1 MRRSNLLILVGLLLA
16 TPCGCRSNSDLVEAE
31 LRTRNEDLRTAR
43 SELAKAEFM
52 NDALAR
58 EVTALRQQ
66 GSAKF
71 TPEQAASTTTLK
83 EIVLTRQTGGYD
95 QDRQPGDDALMVA
108 FEPKDGDGHAVK
120 APGSLEVTAQEVSKE
135 GIKTMLS
142 VWNVSPEELR
152 RTWQEGFFTKGYQI
166 ALPWKTCPTTDH
178 LRVTVRFYL
187 ADGRAFEADRDV
199 TVRLP
204 TASQRKSTT
213 APLLIEMPQ
222 APIMKAPATL
232 PMPRTTESNKPKAEN
247 MPWWKQTSPAT
258 PPASTPAPA
267 PPPSVEELHW
277 RPKAQAPLSD
287 SVELGKPKPIVL
299 RYPLYQQ

>member
-1 MRRSNLLILVGLLLA
+1 MRRSNVLFLASLLFA
-16 TPCGCRSNSDLVEAE
+16 AACGCRSNSDLVEAE

-58 EVTALRQQ
+58 EVTVLRQQ
-66 GSAKF
+66 GPAKL
-71 TPEQAASTTTLK
+71 TTEQAASTTTLK

-152 RTWQEGFFTKGYQI
+152 RSWQDGFFSKGYQI
-166 ALPWKTCPTTDH
+166 ALPWKTCPTSDH
-178 LRVTVRFYL
+178 LRVTARFYL

-204 TASQRKSTT
+204 PAGQRKDGP
-213 APLLIEMPQ
+213 APLMIEMPQ
-222 APIMKAPATL
+222 APMMNAPAKL
-232 PMPRTTESNKPKAEN
+232 PMPRTTESNKPKAED
-247 MPWWKQTSPAT
+247 MPWWKQTPSPT
-258 PPASTPAPA
+258 APA
-267 PPPSVEELHW
+267 ASAPTTAPAVEEVHW
-277 RPKAQAPLSD
+277 RPKAQPPLSD
-287 SVELGKPKPIVL
+287 AVELGKPKPITQ
-299 RYPLYQQ
+299 RFPIYQQ